1 VSENPYKPPSAPLTQ
16 TEPPS
21 SAKWFRWRYIPAAI
35 CFFYGG
41 LGVLAVLL
49 LLVVSVM
56 LIARLGTSRIR
67 FDAMVLSIM
76 MSGIGFGMFLV
87 AGRSWLRGKWVRA
100 LVLTVAALVLLSIW
114 QWASGGQMREWVI
127 PS

>member
-1 VSENPYKPPSAPLTQ
+1 MSENPYKPPSAPLTE
-16 TEPPS
+16 TEPVS
-21 SAKWFRWRYIPAAI
+21 FWKRFRWQYIPAAI

-41 LGVLAVLL
+41 FGILGALL

-56 LIARLGTSRIR
+56 LIARLGMSRIR

-100 LVLTVAALVLLSIW
+100 CPDGRGGFVLLSIW